1 MIVIGITGILGSGK
15 STVSNMLEKEGLDI
29 IDLDGLAKHVIERKE
44 VLDDIR
50 KAFGEEHIT
59 GNRVDIEKLRNTAF
73 NNEESLR
80 TLEKI
85 IHPKAAEEMGKKIQ
99 RLREKGMRVVII
111 DGPLLFETGLYKTL
125 DRVVVVSSHME
136 KIKERL
142 KKRGM
147 GEEDMK
153 RRMPFQIPLEEKEKM
168 ADYVVYNNGTEEDL
182 EKEVGDLMEKIKGW
196 EVKVNAP

>member
-15 STVSNMLEKEGLDI
+15 STVSNILEQEGFDI
-29 IDLDGLAKHVIERKE
+29 IDLDGLAKHVVERKE
-44 VLDDIR
+44 VLDDIMQ
-50 KAFGEEHIT
+50 AFGEEHIT
-59 GNRVDIEKLRNTAF
+59 GNRVNIEKLRNTVF

-85 IHPKAAEEMGKKIQ
+85 IHPKVVELMGGKIQ
-99 RLREKGMRVVII
+99 HLKEKGTRVVIV
-111 DGPLLFETGLYKTL
+111 DGPLIFETGLYKTL
-125 DRVVVVSSHME
+125 DRIVVVSSHME

-182 EKEVGDLMEKIKGW
+182 EKEVGALTEKIKGW